1 MSKKELHLTIY
12 LPTLR
17 VPLKESYQ
25 SESTNDFKKS

>member
-1 MSKKELHLTIY
+1 MSKKELHLTKY

-25 SESTNDFKKS
+25 SETNNDFKRR